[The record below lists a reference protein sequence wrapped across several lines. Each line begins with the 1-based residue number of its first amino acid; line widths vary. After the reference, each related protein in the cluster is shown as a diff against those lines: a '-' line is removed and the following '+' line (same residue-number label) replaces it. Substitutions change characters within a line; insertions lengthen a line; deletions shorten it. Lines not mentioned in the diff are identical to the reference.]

1 MGNVISS
8 VTAAAPAPA
17 VQPAAAA
24 STAHVPSIPVAAV
37 TPPAPVSAAGAGG
50 NPAPSGGQSLPVAT
64 ADMTPPA
71 QGDLIQL
78 QAVIA
83 GVNQFLRNSARQ
95 MVFEYD
101 PHSGKESV
109 TIVNPATG
117 EVIRQIP
124 ATQVLSTAESLQ
136 QAGILMPGLL
146 FDETA

>member
-1 MGNVISS
+1 MANVISS
-8 VTAAAPAPA
+8 VTVAAPAPA
-17 VQPAAAA
+17 APAATPSA
-24 STAHVPSIPVAAV
+24 AHVPSIPVAAV

-50 NPAPSGGQSLPVAT
+50 NPPPSGGQSLPAAAVDT
-64 ADMTPPA
+64 TPAA

-83 GVNQFLRNSARQ
+83 GVNQFLRDSQRQ

-136 QAGILMPGLL
+136 QAGILMPGLFL
-146 FDETA
+146 DETA

>member
-1 MGNVISS
+1 MANVISS
-8 VTAAAPAPA
+8 VTVAAPAPA
-17 VQPAAAA
+17 VQPAAPA
-24 STAHVPSIPVAAV
+24 SAAHVPSIPVAAV
-37 TPPAPVSAAGAGG
+37 TPPAPVPAAAAGG
-50 NPAPSGGQSLPVAT
+50 NPTPSGGQSLPVAT
-64 ADMTPPA
+64 AATAPAA

-83 GVNQFLRNSARQ
+83 GVNQFLRDRARQ

-124 ATQVLSTAESLQ
+124 ATQVLSTAQSLQ
-136 QAGILMPGLL
+136 QAGILMPGLFL
-146 FDETA
+146 NETA